1 MKHTINCRGRLLD
14 LSTPIVMG
22 VINVN
27 EDSFYADSRS
37 LDAEVVLEKASK
49 MLSEGASILDLG
61 AMSSRPGAT
70 IIDEETEV
78 NRLIPV
84 IRTLLNEFPDVI
96 ISIDT
101 MHSTVA
107 KACVDHG
114 ACIINDISAGNYDA
128 KMMETVAN
136 LNVPYVMM
144 HMQGLPSDMQLNP
157 SYDDVVMDI
166 LKYFVKKVHLAK
178 SIGIKDIILDPG
190 FGFGKTLDHNY
201 ELMKSLEQFLIFEY
215 PVLVGISRK
224 SMINKLLN
232 IKAADALNGTTAL
245 HMFALQKGAKI
256 LRVHDVN
263 EAVECI
269 KIYQKL
275 AEEKV

>member
-37 LDAEVVLEKASK
+37 LDADVVLEKASK

-84 IRTLLNEFPDVI
+84 IRTLLNEFSDVI

-107 KACVDHG
+107 KACVEQG
-114 ACIINDISAGNYDA
+114 ASIINDISAGNYDA

-166 LKYFVKKVHLAK
+166 LKYFVKKVHQAK
-178 SIGIKDIILDPG
+178 SLGIKDIILDPG

-232 IKAADALNGTTAL
+232 IKAADALNGTTVL

-275 AEEKV
+275 NGN

>member
-37 LDAEVVLEKASK
+37 LDADVVLEKASK

-84 IRTLLNEFPDVI
+84 IRTLVNKFPEVI

-101 MHSTVA
+101 IHSTVA

-114 ACIINDISAGNYDA
+114 ACIINDISAGNYDS

-166 LKYFVKKVHLAK
+166 LKYFVKKVHQAK
-178 SIGIKDIILDPG
+178 SLGIKDIILDPG

-215 PVLVGISRK
+215 PILVGISRK

-232 IKAADALNGTTAL
+232 IKAADALNGSTAL

-263 EAVECI
+263 EAIECI

-275 AEEKV
+275 NGN

>member
-37 LDAEVVLEKASK
+37 LDADVVLEKASK

-84 IRTLLNEFPDVI
+84 IRTLLNEFSDVI

-107 KACVDHG
+107 KACVEQG
-114 ACIINDISAGNYDA
+114 ASIINDISAGNYDA

-166 LKYFVKKVHLAK
+166 LKYFVTKVHQAK
-178 SIGIKDIILDPG
+178 SLGIKDIILDPG

-201 ELMKSLEQFLIFEY
+201 EMMKSLEQFLIFEY

-232 IKAADALNGTTAL
+232 IKAADALNGTTVL

-275 AEEKV
+275 NGN

>member
-37 LDAEVVLEKASK
+37 LDADVVLEKASK
-49 MLSEGASILDLG
+49 MLSAGASILDLG

-84 IRTLLNEFPDVI
+84 IQILINKFPEVI

-107 KACVDHG
+107 KACVEQG
-114 ACIINDISAGNYDA
+114 ASIINDISAGNYDA

-144 HMQGLPSDMQLNP
+144 HMQGLPSDMQHNP
-157 SYDDVVMDI
+157 TYDDVVMDI
-166 LKYFVKKVHLAK
+166 LKYFAKKVHQAK
-178 SIGIKDIILDPG
+178 SLGIKDIVLDPG
-190 FGFGKTLDHNY
+190 FGFGKTLDQNY

-275 AEEKV
+275 AEEKL